1 MVLNKEKL
9 KTTLLWLLVGAIILV
24 AIVQLGSRLF
34 ASGTTPNALEVAGSV
49 TWVLIPVVFAGAG
62 GLIVTKQSG
71 NVIGWL
77 LIIVAAILPL
87 DALTAFALG
96 NIGEPPPDPSFLL
109 YLAVIYSQAQWLLL
123 IFPTLFIA
131 LLFPTGKPPSSR
143 WRWVAG
149 YGLGLMLFF
158 WSLAPLARDFA
169 PNESYGLTWTLQ
181 NPIGFLPN
189 STIDAIIFPWWLLG
203 LASFA
208 LLCVAS
214 LFVRYRRA
222 GKVQREQIKWL
233 LFAAGL
239 FVIVYIP
246 GLLVLTPEGP
256 ADVISNLLLPLGL
269 IGFPIAIT
277 IAILRHNLWDINVII
292 RKTAVYAILTA
303 LLALVYFGL
312 IILLQSIFETVSG
325 EQSPITIVISTLVIA
340 ALFGRLRRRVQDF
353 IDRRFYR
360 RKYDAEQT
368 LAAFGQFVRDE
379 TDMEA
384 LTAELLRVTQE
395 TMQPEQVSIWLNE
408 AAQARGISTLNIEES

>member
-1 MVLNKEKL
+1 
-9 KTTLLWLLVGAIILV
+9 
-24 AIVQLGSRLF
+24 
-34 ASGTTPNALEVAGSV
+34 VAGAV
-49 TWVLIPVVFAGAG
+49 TWALIPVVFAGAG

-96 NIGEPPPDPSFLL
+96 SISEPPPDPPFLL
-109 YLAVIYSQAQWLLL
+109 YLAVVFSQAGWLLL

-131 LLFPTGKPPSSR
+131 LLFPTGKPPSPR

-158 WSLAPLARDFA
+158 WSLGFLASDYS
-169 PNESYGLTWTLQ
+169 PNESYGLTWSLQ
-181 NPIGFLPN
+181 NPIGFLSN
-189 STIDAIIFPWWLLG
+189 SSIDAIIFPWWLLG

-214 LFVRYRRA
+214 LVVRYRRA

-239 FVIVYIP
+239 FVAVYVP
-246 GLLVLTPEGP
+246 GLVLSPEGT

-277 IAILRHNLWDINVII
+277 VAILRYRLWDINVII

-325 EQSPITIVISTLVIA
+325 EQSPITIVVSTLVIA
-340 ALFGRLRRRVQDF
+340 ALFAPLRRRVQDF

-395 TMQPEQVSIWLNE
+395 TMQPEQVSIWLKK
-408 AAQARGISTLNIEES
+408 AVRVRGISALYSEES

>member
-1 MVLNKEKL
+1 MISNRDKL

-24 AIVQLGSRLF
+24 AIVKMGAELF
-34 ASGTTPNALEVAGSV
+34 AGGTTPDALEVAGAV
-49 TWVLIPVVFAGAG
+49 PWALIPVVFAGAG

-96 NIGEPPPDPSFLL
+96 NIAELPPDPPFLL
-109 YLAVIYSQAQWLLL
+109 YLAVVFSQAGWLLL

-131 LLFPTGKPPSSR
+131 LLFPTGKPPSQR

-158 WSLAPLARDFA
+158 WSLAPLARNFA

-181 NPIGFLPN
+181 NPIGFLSD
-189 STIDAIIFPWWLLG
+189 STLNAIIFPWWLLG
-203 LASFA
+203 LASFV

-239 FVIVYIP
+239 FVIVYVP
-246 GLLVLTPEGP
+246 GLVLTPQGP

-277 IAILRHNLWDINVII
+277 IAILRHNLWDIDVII
-292 RKTAVYAILTA
+292 RKTVVYAILTA
-303 LLALVYFGL
+303 LLALVYFGVV
-312 IILLQSIFETVSG
+312 ILLQSIFESASG

-340 ALFGRLRRRVQDF
+340 ALFAPLRRRVQDF

-379 TDMEA
+379 TDMAA
-384 LTAELLRVTQE
+384 LTAELLRVTQD

-408 AAQARGISTLNIEES
+408 AVRVRGISTLYSEES